1 MSCQSKAAVTLSDM
15 IMSMPMSISFV
26 FSYSYD
32 LLRSI

>member
-1 MSCQSKAAVTLSDM
+1 MRIAVTLSDM

-32 LLRSI
+32 TLESI